1 MTSDDVVSFLERYGW
16 TFHASSPKRWVSGW
30 QSDKRSYPLSIEL
43 SDTWVSF
50 SVTPFM
56 KLDIDWDSWPDI
68 MRFLLELNHDSQM
81 VSLGIDQDQQLVLQT
96 QLLTESLTYEAFADT
111 ISLIGYY
118 AESIYDAIIDRV
130 FTSGVLLDN
139 GSRLLT

>member
-16 TFHASSPKRWVSGW
+16 TFHALGPNRWVSGW

-43 SDTWVSF
+43 SATWVSF
-50 SVTPFM
+50 EVTPFM

-81 VSLGIDQDQQLVLQT
+81 VSLGLDKDHQLVLQT

-111 ISLIGYY
+111 ISLIGFY

-139 GSRLLT
+139 GCRLLT